1 MRRSDGPVRQT
12 PIFTP
17 NRDTRIRGTIPT
29 QGQRAQ
35 LHCLIKHTKFG
46 PTHLFTSCR
55 ACPCNVPGPPQSSS
69 MWPSHCAHPATMD
82 SRDEPT
88 RIFLSLA
95 VPSWGHPSQPL
106 QCTRET
112 RNCHIYIYIYNA
124 QYVSTMG
131 TSWSKQSRA

>member
-46 PTHLFTSCR
+46 PTHLVTSCR
-55 ACPCNVPGPPQSSS
+55 ACPCNVPGPPK
-69 MWPSHCAHPATMD
+69 AHPCG
-82 SRDEPT
+82 RLIVHT
-88 RIFLSLA
+88 RR
-95 VPSWGHPSQPL
+95 PWTPGTSQPGDFFEL
-106 QCTRET
+106 DRAILGSSQPAPAVYK
-112 RNCHIYIYIYNA
+112 RNEKLPYIYTIYSILFD
-124 QYVSTMG
+124 YIILCYI
-131 TSWSKQSRA
+131 RL